1 MYVRRMSI
9 VLINAV
15 LFACSEKPT
24 VPATP
29 SMGSSPEQTVGVN
42 DRLAWDQHAAD
53 AAELGTFHYAIYVDG
68 ARSDL
73 PDVSCTTVAT
83 GGAFAC
89 SARLPSMSPGRH
101 LLELAAFITVDGSV
115 LESAKSQGLQ
125 VTFVGVVTPALGR
138 GAAAPV
144 APAAAALNRAGGD
157 TQPSLVA
164 EGLEQVSDLAFTPDG
179 RLFIADRTGRVR
191 VMRDGALLPQPA
203 LEVRLEPDGIG
214 YAGGGPDGAGAVLA
228 LAVDPQFDRTHFLYV
243 LSTGR
248 SRRRT
253 LAFVLARYREAA
265 DTLADRVVLLD
276 DVPAASP
283 DPAGALRFGPDA
295 KLYVAFDA
303 GGDARLPGD
312 LASPNG
318 KVLRLNADGTTPE
331 DQAGASPLYSSPY
344 HSPRGLGWETES
356 GIMWVVDA
364 AAGGVAYVNAVG
376 VGSINGRKRGVTKAT
391 VALPPPDEPSAL
403 AVFHDSVLIA
413 SVHGEPLVRGR
424 IDPNDRTRL
433 METEAMRQ
441 NENDAVQALAVAPDG
456 AVYFATARAIGRL
469 SLQ

>member
-1 MYVRRMSI
+1 MSI

-15 LFACSEKPT
+15 LIACSEKPA

-29 SMGSSPEQTVGVN
+29 SMGSSPEQPVGVN
-42 DRLAWDQHAAD
+42 DRLAWDQSAAD

-68 ARSDL
+68 TRSDA
-73 PDVSCTTVAT
+73 PDVSCATVAT
-83 GGAFAC
+83 GGTFAC
-89 SARLPSMSPGRH
+89 STRLPSMSPGRH
-101 LLELAAFITVDGSV
+101 LLELAAFVTVDGSV
-115 LESAKSQGLQ
+115 LESPKSQGLQ
-125 VTFVGVVTPALGR
+125 VSFVGVVTSAPSQ
-138 GAAAPV
+138 GAASPL

-191 VMRDGALLPQPA
+191 VMRDGALLPRPA

-214 YAGGGPDGAGAVLA
+214 YAAGAPDGVGAVLA
-228 LAVDPQFDRTHFLYV
+228 LAVDPQFDRTHFVYV
-243 LSTGR
+243 LSTAR

-253 LAFVLARYREAA
+253 LAFVLARYRETA

-276 DVPAASP
+276 DVPASSP

-318 KVLRLNADGTTPE
+318 KVLRLNADGSTPE

-364 AAGGVAYVNAVG
+364 AGGGAQVNAVG
-376 VGSINGRKRGVTKAT
+376 VGSINGRKRGVTKT
-391 VALPPPDEPSAL
+391 SVALPPPDEPSAL
-403 AVFHDSVLIA
+403 AVFRDSVLIA

-433 METEAMRQ
+433 METEALRQ

-456 AVYFATARAIGRL
+456 VVYFATARAIGRL
-469 SLQ
+469 SLP